1 MKWRAVAI
9 GVAIGAVIGA
19 VVPFAVELYFQA
31 TGKLAGAEVL
41 LIWPSSIMLLA
52 TESMPVSEEW
62 RVFVPSVAINSA
74 LYALVGGAISY
85 VRASWHRE
93 V

>member
-1 MKWRAVAI
+1 MKWR
-9 GVAIGAVIGA
+9 GVAIGAAVGA
-19 VVPFAVELYFQA
+19 VVPFVVEAYFA
-31 TGKLAGAEVL
+31 FSGSLAGRGVL

-62 RVFVPSVAINSA
+62 RVFVPSVAINIA
-74 LYALVGGAISY
+74 MYALVGG
-85 VRASWHRE
+85 VVSWAWARMQRE